1 MTSGRRRAI
10 WGTLSVLVGIVVVF
24 FAIRVV
30 VDTPNVVNGTVPG
43 PDAFERRYALHPVP
57 AYVHIVPGVAYLVLA
72 PLQLWRRFRVRHL
85 RLHRLIGRI
94 ILPAGLLSGVF
105 AVAVG
110 IGFPYGGPL
119 EAAASVVFGAYFV
132 AALALAYRAVRH
144 RDITGHRRWMIRAF
158 AVGLGVG
165 TIRIWIGLFQLVGL
179 LSIQDNA
186 GTVWFGVAFWLALL
200 MHAVAAEL
208 YLRARPA
215 ANPDRVSRQQ
225 PGAAAGELGDL
236 PLRDL
241 GGQDRLRPVERAGPL
256 VQLDRHAR
264 LQQAQRVGDVL
275 VADRVELRGG
285 DVGGRQARTG
295 PRPAPVRRTA
305 SRASSPGSAATS
317 RRAWSRVIQGVSVK
331 LRADH
336 VSCRSS
342 SSGWLS
348 SWKRIGGPCSSRA
361 RNATAAASPAPGAV
375 PADRDP
381 VRVDAELGGVLGR
394 PGQHGVGV
402 VQGGRERVLGGQ
414 PVAHRDHHHAGAVG
428 DPGGPRVL
436 GVQVAH
442 DESAAVQPD
451 DGALRSVRAV
461 DPHRTSGSA
470 GTVRS
475 SISRP
480 EVSGVGRRGGQLGEA
495 LRAATGSVRSA
506 RGTNGMNASSSGS
519 MTLRSESD
527 CLMTVTVRTRD

>member
-43 PDAFERRYALHPVP
+43 PDAFEQRYALHPVP

-94 ILPAGLLSGVF
+94 ILPAGLVSGVF

-110 IGFPYGGPL
+110 IGFAYGGPL

-144 RDITGHRRWMIRAF
+144 RDIAGHRRWMIRAF

-215 ANPDRVSRQQ
+215 ANPDRAARERCSTPVS
-225 PGAAAGELGDL
+225 PSLGC
-236 PLRDL
+236 
-241 GGQDRLRPVERAGPL
+241 QV
-256 VQLDRHAR
+256 
-264 LQQAQRVGDVL
+264 
-275 VADRVELRGG
+275 VA
-285 DVGGRQARTG
+285 
-295 PRPAPVRRTA
+295 
-305 SRASSPGSAATS
+305 RAS
-317 RRAWSRVIQGVSVK
+317 
-331 LRADH
+331 
-336 VSCRSS
+336 
-342 SSGWLS
+342 
-348 SWKRIGGPCSSRA
+348 A
-361 RNATAAASPAPGAV
+361 R
-375 PADRDP
+375 
-381 VRVDAELGGVLGR
+381 
-394 PGQHGVGV
+394 
-402 VQGGRERVLGGQ
+402 
-414 PVAHRDHHHAGAVG
+414 
-428 DPGGPRVL
+428 
-436 GVQVAH
+436 
-442 DESAAVQPD
+442 
-451 DGALRSVRAV
+451 
-461 DPHRTSGSA
+461 
-470 GTVRS
+470 
-475 SISRP
+475 
-480 EVSGVGRRGGQLGEA
+480 
-495 LRAATGSVRSA
+495 
-506 RGTNGMNASSSGS
+506 
-519 MTLRSESD
+519 
-527 CLMTVTVRTRD
+527 